1 MAIYTVSPSELDA
14 TLASAPAN
22 TVDTPHIINLTF
34 INTYT
39 VSNVTVKTAL
49 QNNPSKFVSLTI
61 LRCDDYGIDTS
72 YMLNACTSLIA
83 VDVSLCK
90 IGNCTA
96 MFSSCNNLRSVK
108 IGLVGLISSVNSS
121 CNYMFQ
127 GCSSLTE
134 IIGIRCAATRNPCY
148 RMFQNCSSLKEINL
162 SNFKVSY
169 SESMFE
175 GCSSLET
182 IVLGDQT
189 GVTTAVKMFKDC
201 TSLEEIHGWSI
212 PLTATMTDCFTNCDS
227 LQAIY
232 VPEVIPQESTWHA
245 WEMSKDTVNSQTAVK
260 VYDLDGT
267 SVSVNVPSTGTYS
280 IKVTDKVDE
289 LIFASTAGTITSAMI
304 QKMLQIKAPI
314 TGRESALDP
323 TNDNFVLWAK
333 NQQAI
338 KTNIVTNV
346 VEANNPLPPSSAA
359 VHAAIAGG
367 IPTGTILDYPGT
379 IAPAGFALC
388 IGQTAMRS
396 EYINLIQWAIE
407 NDLIGENKLFGDG
420 DGVSTFE
427 FPDLREV
434 VLVGSGKNERYVFDN
449 TELDPA
455 TGTAGTQA
463 HDIYNVGEFK
473 DDQMQK
479 ITGTFESARAASAG
493 NTTGAFYTSS
503 EFSSDYLI
511 GASGSAVRHSVYGLD
526 TSRVVR
532 AGTVTHSKQI
542 GMNYIIRC

>member
-359 VHAAIAGG
+359 VHAAIGSSELPLGAI
-367 IPTGTILDYPGT
+367 IPFYGPAPNSEWLECDGTDTTGTSKELQTNYPGLYSYLGNSN
-379 IAPAGFALC
+379 IL
-388 IGQTAMRS
+388 
-396 EYINLIQWAIE
+396 
-407 NDLIGENKLFGDG
+407 
-420 DGVSTFE
+420 
-427 FPDLREV
+427 PDLREC
-434 VLVGSGKNERYVFDN
+434 VLVGSGKNTTDSI
-449 TELDPA
+449 T
-455 TGTAGTQA
+455 A
-463 HDIYNVGEFK
+463 HDVYNVGKFK
-473 DDQMQK
+473 DDQFQ
-479 ITGTFESARAASAG
+479 GHNHEQYQA
-493 NTTGAFYTSS
+493 TSEDEANWNRS
-503 EFSSDYLI
+503 YLI
-511 GASGSAVRHSVYGLD
+511 SGWAWRNTRNITEMTGMTAPRYGTTTHGKQKGVTYCIKAV
-526 TSRVVR
+526 
-532 AGTVTHSKQI
+532 
-542 GMNYIIRC
+542 